1 MGLTGMR
8 NGSKIDK
15 AYHAIQAIKDIMRGQ
30 LRKKVL
36 PSFFK
41 GFITRMLPSL
51 TFGQI
56 DHCF

>member
-15 AYHAIQAIKDIMRGQ
+15 AYHVIQPIKDIMRGQ

-36 PSFFK
+36 QWNLRFMVPAYL
-41 GFITRMLPSL
+41 IN
-51 TFGQI
+51 
-56 DHCF
+56 